1 MQIQFEAL
9 TKQVVSKALVSGD
22 KSFSVLFQ
30 GEDIEMA
37 KLVAMPAD
45 ALVKVTVEIAE
56 QTE

>member
-37 KLVAMPAD
+37 KLVAKPAE